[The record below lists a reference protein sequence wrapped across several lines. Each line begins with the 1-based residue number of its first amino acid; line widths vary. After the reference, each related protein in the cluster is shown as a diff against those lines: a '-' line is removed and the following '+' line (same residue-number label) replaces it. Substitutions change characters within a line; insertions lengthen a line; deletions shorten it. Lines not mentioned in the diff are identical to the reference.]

1 MKAVLKHPGAKNRI
15 AKWIVDNIP
24 THKVYC
30 EPFFGSGAVFFNK
43 EPCYNEILNDID
55 DEVYNFFKVLRTESS
70 ELAEAINLTP
80 YCRTEYESAY
90 QSATANND
98 VERARRFA
106 VKCWQGFG
114 CGNKYKNGFRR
125 GIGETSPN
133 PAKAWNELP
142 DTLRVAVERIKNAQ
156 IEHKDA
162 IELIKSLKG
171 KSTFIYID
179 PPYLLSTRKV
189 NLYNH
194 ELDDEYHKR
203 LLKAICDSD
212 CKIMISGYD
221 NKLYDKYLKEWRK
234 ESKNTTAECSV
245 KRTET
250 IWMNYEYDAQVTF
263 SQKGC
268 NDDKL

>member
-1 MKAVLKHPGAKNRI
+1 MKAILKYPGAKNKI
-15 AKWIVDNIP
+15 AKWIVEHIP

-30 EPFFGSGAVFFNK
+30 EPFLGSGAVFFNK

-55 DEVYNFFKVLRTESS
+55 DDIYNFFKVLRTSPT
-70 ELAEAINLTP
+70 ELSEAIRNTP
-80 YCRTEYESAY
+80 YCRTEYNAAY
-90 QSATANND
+90 VGVAD
-98 VERARRFA
+98 DEIEKARIFA

-125 GIGETSPN
+125 GIGSTSPN

-142 DTLRVAVERIKNAQ
+142 DTLRAAAERIKNAQ

-162 IELIKSLKG
+162 IDLIKSLRG
-171 KSTFIYID
+171 KETFIYVD
-179 PPYLLSTRKV
+179 PPYLLNTRKV

-203 LLKAICDSD
+203 LLKVICDSD

-221 NKLYDKYLKEWRK
+221 NELYNLYLKDWNK
-234 ESKNTTAECSV
+234 LSKNTTAECSV
-245 KRTET
+245 KRTEI
-250 IWMNYEYDAQVTF
+250 IWMNYNETEQI
-263 SQKGC
+263 SI
-268 NDDKL
+268 